1 LVTGIDIY
9 DLVKR
14 IRGRKMAEFQGKY
27 QLIILCNKTI
37 IIGTLMSYARSCADA
52 KEEVFRKL
60 IFQKKLERF
69 EEHNE
74 KYRQGLVTY
83 TLGINKFAA
92 MTEEEMKAF
101 THGLVQHAQ
110 LSKHRFEIKVWTGET
125 GLITPVKDQ
134 RGCGSCRAF
143 SNLSNSCG
151 SGDLYF

>member
-1 LVTGIDIY
+1 LAIAIY

-74 KYRQGLVTY
+74 KYRQG
-83 TLGINKFAA
+83 F
-92 MTEEEMKAF
+92 
-101 THGLVQHAQ
+101 
-110 LSKHRFEIKVWTGET
+110 
-125 GLITPVKDQ
+125 
-134 RGCGSCRAF
+134 
-143 SNLSNSCG
+143 
-151 SGDLYF
+151 GDLYSGNQQVCRYDRRRNESVHPWSGPTCPTAQTPVRNQV

>member
-1 LVTGIDIY
+1 
-9 DLVKR
+9 
-14 IRGRKMAEFQGKY
+14 
-27 QLIILCNKTI
+27 
-37 IIGTLMSYARSCADA
+37 MSYARSCADA

-69 EEHNE
+69 EEEEHNE

-125 GLITPVKDQ
+125 GIITPVKDQ

-143 SNLSNSCG
+143 SNVSNSCNLQERNEY
-151 SGDLYF
+151 SGLRLRLILLKSIGNNNWTIFLWYVY